1 MNLLKIQDMLKGTPD
16 EKLIGYVQNPSGQV
30 PTYLALSELQRR
42 KEMRAS
48 YQANKPEDKSVA
60 EDLVQEA
67 QPQVAGL
74 AGLPEAQPM
83 MEAMQ
88 PPPEMPVQQMAQG
101 GLADLGMDNQMFN
114 EENYATGGIVAFNDG
129 GNVQN
134 FEEGGTSRLG
144 DYFRSKINK
153 YDIDR
158 QINDLMAEKN
168 KYRYDYLGSY
178 TPEQRAAAEAKN
190 LDIDKQIA
198 DLQSKRNPVTTTQPI
213 QTTPVAPISSKD
225 QTVPPSAVLEA
236 FVPPVSTTGK
246 QSGFGLPKLTVPG
259 DLTIDKAIEERK
271 KAMELAGVPTDFYS
285 SETEKNKTD
294 REALKDER
302 EKAKYFA
309 LAKAGFKM
317 ASQRPQFGKAQS
329 ALADIAEG
337 AEAGLEQYGKD
348 VKDIKAEDRLLK
360 QADRKLAEAQYLQQR
375 GDAEGAMKKISEREA
390 LIQDYRKLEYQ
401 GKVSLA
407 AASMS
412 ANRPDIN
419 MELLNSMKQDVEYYK
434 KDAKG
439 NLLKDSKGQPI
450 FDASKAA
457 DAIKGY
463 NVKSESNTLKALS
476 DQLKT
481 EIDPIKRKAI
491 QDQINAVLYGEGN
504 VPGGSTKTPTKPLS
518 SFGG

>member
-1 MNLLKIQDMLKGTPD
+1 MNLLKIQDMLKGAPD
-16 EKLIGYVQNPSGQV
+16 QTLVGYVQNPSGQV

-60 EDLVQEA
+60 EDLVQES

-88 PPPEMPVQQMAQG
+88 PSPEMPVQQMAQG
-101 GLADLGMDNQMFN
+101 GLADLAMDNQMFN

-144 DYFRSKINK
+144 DYFRSKLNK

-168 KYRYDYLGSY
+168 KYRFDYLGSY

-198 DLQSKRNPVTTTQPI
+198 DLQVKRNSAPLSQAI
-213 QTTPVAPISSKD
+213 QAAPVAPTPSKD
-225 QTVPPSAVLEA
+225 QTVLPSAVLEA
-236 FVPPVSTTGK
+236 FVPPVSTTGR
-246 QSGFGLPKLTVPG
+246 QSGFGLPKLDVPG
-259 DLTIDKAIEERK
+259 DLTIDKAMEDRK

-285 SETEKNKTD
+285 SETEKNKAD

-317 ASQRPQFGKAQS
+317 ASQRPQYGKGQS

-401 GKVSLA
+401 GKVSLS

-419 MELLNSMKQDVEYYK
+419 MELYNQLRNDPDYYK

-439 NLLKDSKGQPI
+439 NFVKDSKGQPI

-457 DAIKGY
+457 DVIKGY
-463 NVKSESNTLKALS
+463 GIKSESNALKALS
-476 DQLKT
+476 DQLKS
-481 EIDPIKRKAI
+481 EINPTKRKEI
-491 QDQINAVLYGEGN
+491 QDQINAIIAGEGS
-504 VPGGSTKTPTKPLS
+504 VPSTALPTGTVVTRTK
-518 SFGG
+518 

>member
-1 MNLLKIQDMLKGTPD
+1 MNLLKIQDMLKGAPD
-16 EKLIGYVQNPSGQV
+16 QALVGYVQNPSGQV

-60 EDLVQEA
+60 EDLVQES
-67 QPQVAGL
+67 QPGVM
-74 AGLPEAQPM
+74 GLPAGQPM
-83 MEAMQ
+83 QQAMQ
-88 PPPEMPVQQMAQG
+88 PQPEMPAEQMAQG
-101 GLADLGMDNQMFN
+101 GLAELDVGDMYN
-114 EENYATGGIVAFNDG
+114 ENNYANGGIVAFNDG
-129 GNVQN
+129 GDVQN
-134 FEEGGTSRLG
+134 YAEGGTSRIG
-144 DYFRSKINK
+144 DFFRSKMDK
-153 YDIDR
+153 YNIDR
-158 QINDLMAEKN
+158 QINELMAEKN
-168 KYRYDYLGSY
+168 KYRFDYLGSY

-198 DLQSKRNPVTTTQPI
+198 DLQSKRNSAATTPPI
-213 QTTPVAPISSKD
+213 QNTPVAPTPSKD
-225 QTVPPSAVLEA
+225 QTIPPSAVPEA
-236 FVPPVSTTGK
+236 FVPPGSAAPK
-246 QSGFGLPKLTVPG
+246 QSGFGLPKLDVPG
-259 DLTIDKAIEERK
+259 ELTIDKAMEDRK
-271 KAMELAGVPTDFYS
+271 RAMELAGVPTDFYS
-285 SETEKNKTD
+285 SEAERNKAD

-317 ASQRPQFGKAQS
+317 ASQRPQYGKAQS
-329 ALADIAEG
+329 TFADIAEG

-390 LIQDYRKLEYQ
+390 LIQDYKKLEYQ
-401 GKVSLA
+401 GKVSLS

-419 MELLNSMKQDVEYYK
+419 MELYNQLKNDPDYYK

-439 NLLKDSKGQPI
+439 NFVKDSKGQPI

-457 DAIKGY
+457 DVIKGY
-463 NVKSESNTLKALS
+463 GVKSEANTLKALS

-481 EIDPIKRKAI
+481 EYDPVKRKEI
-491 QDQINAVLYGEGN
+491 QDKINALIAGEGN
-504 VPGGSTKTPTKPLS
+504 VPSTALPTGTVVTRTK
-518 SFGG
+518 